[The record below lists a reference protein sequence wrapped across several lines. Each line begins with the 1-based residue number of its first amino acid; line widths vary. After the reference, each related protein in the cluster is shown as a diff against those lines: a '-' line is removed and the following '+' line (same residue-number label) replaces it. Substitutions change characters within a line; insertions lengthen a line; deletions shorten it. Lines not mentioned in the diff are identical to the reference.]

1 MTRETFEGELHRLK
15 DDVVQMGVR
24 AGQAI
29 SRAVEALRTRDVA
42 LAEQVVAADDAIDA
56 MHLELERRCMRL
68 LATQQPM
75 AGDLRTIASV
85 FAITI
90 DLERM
95 ADHAEGIS
103 RATKRLGLEPLVKP
117 LVDIPAMEARI
128 QEMLR
133 ETLEA
138 FRAQDARLAVQA
150 AAKDDLVD
158 ELRNRVLHDLLD
170 VMVKDPQTISRA
182 LELLIVARHLER
194 AADHITNIRE
204 RARSPPARGGCESG
218 PVQTGCTRRSRSG
231 GVRRS
236 EEWSARWC
244 APPNG
249 RGPGCRRRGSAPRC
263 ARLLRRGPRQNWR
276 HPRS

>member
-29 SRAVEALRTRDVA
+29 SRAVEALRTRNVA

-194 AADHITNIRE
+194 AADHITNICERVVYMATGELRE
-204 RARSPPARGGCESG
+204 LN
-218 PVQTGCTRRSRSG
+218 V
-231 GVRRS
+231 
-236 EEWSARWC
+236 
-244 APPNG
+244 
-249 RGPGCRRRGSAPRC
+249 
-263 ARLLRRGPRQNWR
+263 
-276 HPRS
+276 